1 MRAAGSVSRFPPVR
15 RDLAFI
21 VERST
26 PAAAV
31 LAAITD
37 AGGELLDGAA
47 CSTCTPATPIP
58 EGSKSL
64 AFAVDFRA
72 PDRTLT
78 DDEVEPV
85 IDAIVRR
92 IEADFAGVLRSR

>member
-1 MRAAGSVSRFPPVR
+1 
-15 RDLAFI
+15 

-26 PAAAV
+26 PAAAM

-37 AGGELLDGAA
+37 AGGELLDGGRLFDVYVGDAV
-47 CSTCTPATPIP
+47 P

-78 DDEVEPV
+78 DDEVEPL

-92 IEADFAGVLRSR
+92 IEADFAGELRSR